1 MIDVNKPVTNPE
13 LVDSM
18 NKFLNERSAENE
30 GVLIEKITKAHY
42 LAPIILQ
49 GEIENG
55 ILKAGSTISFK
66 MLTNSLGETFFMAF
80 TDWDELAK
88 WSTEK
93 EETLISTYDDLKSM
107 VLKDTEN
114 VKGFVINP
122 YGQNIVITPELMQ
135 YFSQSKSEV
144 VIEKDTKILLGQPA
158 NYPHEMVNALSDFF
172 KNHTEVEKAFL
183 FLAHKEGDEKP
194 NLMLI
199 IDFTGE
205 KEALFPQIA
214 AVAQGYLGKDEFIDL
229 VSMGTGFGKNAA
241 KGAVPFYKKKTGGLR
256 SLF

>member
-144 VIEKDTKILLGQPA
+144 PVTPVDPR
-158 NYPHEMVNALSDFF
+158 NSR
-172 KNHTEVEKAFL
+172 
-183 FLAHKEGDEKP
+183 DEQNQHQKHNSGVDSAQERYGGFIKP
-194 NLMLI
+194 E
-199 IDFTGE
+199 T
-205 KEALFPQIA
+205 
-214 AVAQGYLGKDEFIDL
+214 
-229 VSMGTGFGKNAA
+229 FGKIRR
-241 KGAVPFYKKKTGGLR
+241 KI
-256 SLF
+256 